1 MMDARAT
8 VVRVADGRVWLRLED
23 RPGGCGRCDEPGGCR
38 STRISHIFKS
48 ADNVVC
54 LPDSVGLRVGEGV
67 LIRVPEG
74 APLRAALLSYVLPL
88 ALMLFMAVLCLALA
102 PFPGRDANVLAG
114 VLAGLL
120 AGVAAGR
127 WALRS
132 GRWRQ
137 GLGLILSQGGDSV
150 SVCGRHS

>member
-8 VVRVADGRVWLRLED
+8 VLRVAEGRVWLRLED

-38 STRISHIFKS
+38 SARISHIFKS
-48 ADNVVC
+48 ADDVVC
-54 LPDSVGLRVGEGV
+54 LPDSLGSRVGEGV

-88 ALMLFMAVLCLALA
+88 VLMLVMAALFLALQ
-102 PFPGRDANVLAG
+102 PFSNRDANVLAG
-114 VLAGLL
+114 VLAGLVV
-120 AGVAAGR
+120 GVAAGR
-127 WALRS
+127 GALRS

-137 GLGLILSQGGDSV
+137 GFGLTLRRGDDSP
-150 SVCGRHS
+150 SSCGKCP